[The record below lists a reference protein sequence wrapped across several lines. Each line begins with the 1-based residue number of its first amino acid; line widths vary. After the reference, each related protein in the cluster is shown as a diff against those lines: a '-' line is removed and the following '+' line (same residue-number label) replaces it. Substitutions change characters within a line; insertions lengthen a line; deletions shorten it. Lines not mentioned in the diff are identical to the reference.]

1 MWCHKSGDHKYTK
14 FPLVVFPPS
23 LLGMAIKHRD
33 HVTCA
38 CLIPS
43 VWRWR
48 DRSLSISIVFL
59 FAVIKGGSPTLK
71 ELLSLSNRIS
81 DKWKNLGRWLNFDEA
96 QITEHDN
103 YDGRLSEKAFQL
115 LMAWKQRDALAATFL
130 VLHKAL
136 SKVERRDL
144 AEEFCC
150 QWKRYFCT
158 DQFPN
163 PIPENQETIKG
174 TETASPIYTLF
185 HK

>member
-14 FPLVVFPPS
+14 FRLVVSPP
-23 LLGMAIKHRD
+23 
-33 HVTCA
+33 CA

-59 FAVIKGGSPTLK
+59 LAEIKGGSPTLN
-71 ELLSLSNRIS
+71 ELLRLSRTIS
-81 DKWKNLGRWLNFDEA
+81 NKWKDLGRWLNFDEA

-103 YDGRLSEKAFQL
+103 YNDTFSEKAYQL
-115 LMAWKQRDALAATFL
+115 LMAWKQREALAATYL
-130 VLHKAL
+130 VLYKAL
-136 SKVERRDL
+136 SEVERRDL

-163 PIPENQETIKG
+163 SLPENQETIKG
-174 TETASPIYTLF
+174 TERASPICTLF